1 MTLIDIVAMT
11 AVLQYLF
18 FGGLVSRARSRYGIK
33 APAIVGH
40 EQFERVYRVHV
51 NTLELLVAFLPALY
65 AAGRYWPSAVI
76 AGIGVVYVTGRMLY
90 WHAYVRNPSG
100 RRLGFILSAAPVLG
114 LVLAA
119 VVGAALGR
127 GGV

>member
-11 AVLQYLF
+11 AVLQYLV
-18 FGGLVSRARSRYGIK
+18 FGGLVSRARTRHGIK
-33 APAIVGH
+33 APAITGH
-40 EQFERVYRVHV
+40 PQFERVHRVHV

-65 AAGRYWPSAVI
+65 AAGRYWPSSVI
-76 AGIGVVYVTGRMLY
+76 AGIGGVYVLGRVVY
-90 WHAYVRNPSG
+90 WQAYVRNPSG

-119 VVGAALGR
+119 LVGAVLGR
-127 GGV
+127 GGA